1 MLLPNDPKEI
11 GGIQILDR
19 LGSGGAGIVYKGRDK
34 DNEIV
39 ALKVLHAEFANNQ
52 TVRKRLE
59 READAMRS
67 VKGNRTVKIRRIEID
82 VVQPFIV
89 MDFAEGE
96 NLANYIANNGVL
108 KGQALNDF
116 ALQLAEAIRDIHK
129 AKVIHRDLK
138 PTNVI
143 IGPDGLKVVDFG
155 ISIVSEVT
163 GMTQTGLMVGTVS
176 WLSPEQILGKEIT
189 QKTDIFN
196 YGLVLG
202 FAATGK
208 HPFGEGKPEAVMFR
222 ILNSDPEIKNI
233 KNEYKIEIL
242 KYLEKNPDRRINSL
256 AIFGSK
262 DKIQTISISQ
272 FVPIYKYKKVL
283 FGLTTSTILI
293 SAVIYFNS
301 GSNKLYGNINNE
313 ETLAQVK
320 SDASMTPMPV
330 LTAES
335 VEAETSSKSETT
347 ESVELN
353 KKVNPKIAG
362 YKICTKITHTYGNSG
377 EMDSKLTCANDYEL
391 EVLDSYYYNVPAV
404 VVQVAEN
411 GQKRNMDKLFY
422 CVTKLAFIR
431 FKDINHMGETHVNYS
446 EPYGQNVT
454 MENTEYFESESCKKY
469 GNNKVARTTTFGSF
483 AFPNQNAK
491 EFNLTSS
498 KLIEYYY
505 VIHNQNSDTI
515 EIQTTLQK
523 TDRVDIISQKSQKV
537 SAKNSGQICFEKSQ
551 ENRINKKCKIIE
563 DKEKFFNLSRVES
576 NESLY
581 PYLKVV
587 MTSPWVGNP
596 MCLKKD
602 VRYSTV
608 REINGSRFELS
619 PDNSTV
625 IASSAGG
632 QTNDSCKKE
641 FPSEFLDV
649 TYPVWFDGEI
659 DGSQV
664 AILELRSIN
673 ENPIIIKA
681 TWTPSSN

>member
-39 ALKVLHAEFANNQ
+39 ALKILHAEFANNQ

-82 VVQPFIV
+82 VAQPFIV

-189 QKTDIFN
+189 EKTDIFN

-202 FAATGK
+202 YAATGK
-208 HPFGEGKPEAVMFR
+208 HPFGEGKPEAVMYR
-222 ILNSDPEIKNI
+222 VLKSEPEIKNI
-233 KNEYKIEIL
+233 TNEYKSEIL
-242 KYLEKNPDRRINSL
+242 KYLEKNPNKRINASEIFRTQNNNQLISL
-256 AIFGSK
+256 NKQNVFSKYRKVLPVLLITAIV
-262 DKIQTISISQ
+262 
-272 FVPIYKYKKVL
+272 VPIM
-283 FGLTTSTILI
+283 STINFNNTEEKLKTQKDTDNLPLPLSSS
-293 SAVIYFNS
+293 SAKSLESQLPTKSEIIENVEVSENTEKNTLP
-301 GSNKLYGNINNE
+301 NKTLNPKLVDFRMCINITHINGI
-313 ETLAQVK
+313 TGK
-320 SDASMTPMPV
+320 SD
-330 LTAES
+330 
-335 VEAETSSKSETT
+335 SKQ
-347 ESVELN
+347 
-353 KKVNPKIAG
+353 
-362 YKICTKITHTYGNSG
+362 
-377 EMDSKLTCANDYEL
+377 TCAKDYEL
-391 EVLDSYYYNVPAV
+391 EILDGYWDNVPAAIV
-404 VVQVAEN
+404 NIGNNYVGE
-411 GQKRNMDKLFY
+411 KLFY
-422 CVTKLAFIR
+422 CVTNSAFIR
-431 FKDINHMGETHVNYS
+431 FKDIDHTGLTRVNYS
-446 EPYGQNVT
+446 EPYGQTVNLDGVNYY
-454 MENTEYFESESCKKY
+454 EDKSCKKY
-469 GNNKVARTTTFGSF
+469 GNDKVASPTGFRSF
-483 AFPNQNAK
+483 AFLNQDSQNIK
-491 EFNLTSS
+491 LTN
-498 KLIEYYY
+498 KKYIDYYF
-505 VIHNQNSDTI
+505 VMHNQNMDRI
-515 EIQTTLQK
+515 EIQTILEK
-523 TDRVDIISQKSQKV
+523 VEASNNKQKSDK
-537 SAKNSGQICFEKSQ
+537 SISKNSGQICFEKSQ

-563 DKEKFFNLSRVES
+563 DKEKFFNISKVES
-576 NESLY
+576 NTDLY

-587 MTSPWVGNP
+587 MTSPWVGLP

-602 VRYSTV
+602 VRFSTV
-608 REINGSRFELS
+608 REINGSRFELR

-641 FPSEFLDV
+641 FPPEFLDV

-659 DGSQV
+659 DGNQV
-664 AILELRSIN
+664 GILELRSIN
-673 ENPIIIKA
+673 ENPIIVKA
-681 TWTPSSN
+681 TWTPSNI

>member
-39 ALKVLHAEFANNQ
+39 ALKILHAEFANNQ
-52 TVRKRLE
+52 TIRKRLE

-82 VVQPFIV
+82 VAQPFIV

-96 NLANYIANNGVL
+96 NLANYIANKGVL

-116 ALQLAEAIRDIHK
+116 ASQLAEAIRDIHK

-262 DKIQTISISQ
+262 DNLQSISIRQ
-272 FVPIYKYKKVL
+272 FVPFHKYKKVL
-283 FGLTTSTILI
+283 FGLITSTILI
-293 SAVIYFNS
+293 STVIYFNS
-301 GSNKLYGNINNE
+301 GLNKFYGNINNINNE

-320 SDASMTPMPV
+320 SNELLTPMPA

-335 VEAETSSKSETT
+335 VEVETPSKSETT
-347 ESVELN
+347 ETIKLN
-353 KKVNPKIAG
+353 EKSN
-362 YKICTKITHTYGNSG
+362 
-377 EMDSKLTCANDYEL
+377 
-391 EVLDSYYYNVPAV
+391 
-404 VVQVAEN
+404 
-411 GQKRNMDKLFY
+411 
-422 CVTKLAFIR
+422 
-431 FKDINHMGETHVNYS
+431 
-446 EPYGQNVT
+446 
-454 MENTEYFESESCKKY
+454 
-469 GNNKVARTTTFGSF
+469 
-483 AFPNQNAK
+483 
-491 EFNLTSS
+491 
-498 KLIEYYY
+498 
-505 VIHNQNSDTI
+505 
-515 EIQTTLQK
+515 
-523 TDRVDIISQKSQKV
+523 QKSQKV

-551 ENRINKKCKIIE
+551 ENRIIKKCKIIE
-563 DKEKFFNLSRVES
+563 EKEKFFNISRVES
-576 NESLY
+576 NENLH

-587 MTSPWVGNP
+587 MTSPWVGLP

-602 VRYSTV
+602 VRFSTV

-619 PDNSTV
+619 PDVSTV

-641 FPSEFLDV
+641 YPPEFLDV
-649 TYPVWFDGEI
+649 TYPVWFDGEL

-681 TWTPSSN
+681 TWTPSNN